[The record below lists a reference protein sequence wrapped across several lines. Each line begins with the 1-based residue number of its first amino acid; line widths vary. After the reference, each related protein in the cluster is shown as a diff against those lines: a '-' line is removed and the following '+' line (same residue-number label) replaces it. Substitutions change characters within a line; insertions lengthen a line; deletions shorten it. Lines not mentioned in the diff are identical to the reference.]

1 MHITDLLYSFTMPTD
16 RTFSCGQFL
25 RAARM
30 RHGLDQAELAARVGT
45 EQPAVSR
52 IERDVVSPSLETL
65 NRLMEGMGETLM
77 LSAVGLSGPLPGAG
91 NQSLGELLADY
102 RDLTPEERLE
112 QAARLSEM
120 ATDLAAQA
128 GI

>member
-1 MHITDLLYSFTMPTD
+1 MTDLLYHLSMRMD

-25 RAARM
+25 RSARL
-30 RHGLDQAELAARVGT
+30 RHGLDQAELARRVGM

-65 NRLMEGMGETLM
+65 NRLMVGMGETLM
-77 LSAVGLSGPLPGAG
+77 LSAVALSDPLPGAG

-112 QAARLSEM
+112 QAAQLSEM
-120 ATDLAAQA
+120 ATELAAQA
-128 GI
+128 EV